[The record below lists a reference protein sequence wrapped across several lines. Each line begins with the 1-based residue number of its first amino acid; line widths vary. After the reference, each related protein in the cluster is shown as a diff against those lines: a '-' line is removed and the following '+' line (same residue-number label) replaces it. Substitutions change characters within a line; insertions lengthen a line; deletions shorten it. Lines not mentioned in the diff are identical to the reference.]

1 MDEDRYR
8 AEECY
13 WRAKAC
19 QNDEDK
25 RTWLI
30 LAESYLLLSDFR
42 KSADAAGRMQKLLKS
57 VEVAL

>member
-1 MDEDRYR
+1 MDEDRAR

-13 WRAKAC
+13 QRAKAC
-19 QNDEDK
+19 HNNEDK

-42 KSADAAGRMQKLLKS
+42 KSAEAAGRMQKMLWS
-57 VEVAL
+57 VEEAL